1 MLKWSRGGRR
11 LKFLFTKHFND
22 WELEDVE
29 RLLSWLGLGDEVEDN
44 ASWMVTKDG
53 IFLIKLMCKA

>member
-1 MLKWSRGGRR
+1 M
-11 LKFLFTKHFND
+11 KFLFTKHFND